1 MGADFLFSPKQL
13 YISRINE
20 WIKMDKNGKT
30 RATRGGNEYSDTV
43 TDTRGARKQA
53 VRRLAELE
61 RHPLAS
67 ILNT

>member
-1 MGADFLFSPKQL
+1 M
-13 YISRINE
+13 E
-20 WIKMDKNGKT
+20 KN
-30 RATRGGNEYSDTV
+30 RATRGWNEYSDTV